1 MNYISHISILMVL
14 YEEPEEIIFRTL
26 EKIKNF
32 KIIIV
37 DNKGNKK
44 LKEKIINKFK
54 ISEYYLSDKN
64 LGFSRG
70 FNKALS
76 FCKTEYALIKNSD
89 CYIDEDNIAKLY
101 YYIKDN
107 NSCGLV
113 SPTSYDEKGNLSYN
127 SGKLPETEI
136 SNEILKVEGDVCVEK
151 VLGSS
156 MFAKTEDLKKIG
168 MFNENLF
175 IFFSDDDLCKKIKNI
190 NKHVVQ
196 IYNSKCIHIHG
207 ISKVKNKIC
216 RVYLRELYFTL
227 DELVYFKNI
236 NKNKINQLESKI
248 KNYLI
253 KIFISFFTLNI
264 VNFIKYY
271 ARVYAYFKFKLFT

>member
-1 MNYISHISILMVL
+1 MVL

-89 CYIDEDNIAKLY
+89 CYIDQDNIAKLY

-156 MFAKTEDLKKIG
+156 MFARTEDLKKIG

-175 IFFSDDDLCKKIKNI
+175 IFFSNNDLCKKIKNI

-207 ISKVKNKIC
+207 ISKVKNKII